1 MNIILVKDVEPLGKA
16 GKTVVVKDG
25 YARNFLIPRGL
36 ALPATTGRRS
46 ELSAR
51 AALQLRQAEALKRK
65 AAELG
70 ERISQVSLSF
80 AVAAGDQGRTHGAVT
95 AKDICE
101 ALRRER
107 GIRLEKHQVLLG
119 EPIGRLGAVE
129 VPVKLHP
136 EVTAALKISVV
147 KK

>member
-16 GKTVVVKDG
+16 GKAVTVKDG

-36 ALPATTGRRS
+36 ALPATAGCRS
-46 ELSAR
+46 QLNAQ
-51 AALQLRQAEALKRK
+51 AALKLRHAQRQRSK

-70 ERISQVSLSF
+70 ERISRVCVTL
-80 AVAAGDQGRTHGAVT
+80 AVAVGDQGKLHGAVT
-95 AKDICE
+95 VKDICE
-101 ALRRER
+101 ALQQEQ
-107 GIRLEKHQVLLG
+107 GIRLEKHQVVLE
-119 EPIGRLGAVE
+119 EPIGRLGTVE